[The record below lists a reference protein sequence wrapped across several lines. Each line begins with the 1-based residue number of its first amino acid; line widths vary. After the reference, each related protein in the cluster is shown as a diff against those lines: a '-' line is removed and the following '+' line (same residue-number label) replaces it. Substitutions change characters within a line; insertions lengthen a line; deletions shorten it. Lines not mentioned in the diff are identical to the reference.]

1 MKDDRWSSA
10 SRPSGVAATLAA
22 GLILIATSGVVVATD
37 LQDKGSATKAHASV
51 PDNRSLPRTKS
62 ASGGRSIV
70 TVSNG
75 ITTSD
80 ISSGPGGLEVS
91 SNAPGT
97 ITISSG
103 SNSVTLRDSRVTL
116 SGEVVLA
123 PFATPGV
130 IVTPDAQ
137 GGYTVQLD
145 SYGGLAIN
153 ADGNSKGIDIQLP
166 EQLDDFNLD

>member
-1 MKDDRWSSA
+1 MIDVESA
-10 SRPSGVAATLAA
+10 SRPTGVAVILAV
-22 GLILIATSGVVVATD
+22 GLILIATTDVVATD
-37 LQDKGSATKAHASV
+37 LQDKGGATKAHASV
-51 PDNRSLPRTKS
+51 PDNRSLPQTKP

-80 ISSGPGGLEVS
+80 ISSGPGGLEAS
-91 SNAPGT
+91 SNAPGM
-97 ITISSG
+97 ITIISG
-103 SNSVTLRDSRVTL
+103 SNSVTLRGARVTL
-116 SGEVVLA
+116 SGDVVLA

-130 IVTPDAQ
+130 TVTRNTQ

-153 ADGNSKGIDIQLP
+153 AGGNSKGNDIQLP

>member
-1 MKDDRWSSA
+1 MIDGQSA
-10 SRPSGVAATLAA
+10 SSPTGVAAILAA

-37 LQDKGSATKAHASV
+37 LQDKGSATKASV

-80 ISSGPGGLEVS
+80 ISSGPGGLEAS
-91 SNAPGT
+91 SNAPGMIT
-97 ITISSG
+97 ITSG
-103 SNSVTLRDSRVTL
+103 SNSVTLRGSRVTL

-130 IVTPDAQ
+130 IVTPNAQ
-137 GGYTVQLD
+137 GGYAVQLD

-153 ADGNSKGIDIQLP
+153 AEGNSKGIDIQLP

>member
-1 MKDDRWSSA
+1 MIDFESA
-10 SRPSGVAATLAA
+10 SRPTGVAVILAV
-22 GLILIATSGVVVATD
+22 GLFLIAAADTVIATD
-37 LQDKGSATKAHASV
+37 LQGEGSATNARVSV
-51 PDNRSLPRTKS
+51 PDNRSLPQTKT
-62 ASGGRSIV
+62 ASGGRSII

-80 ISSGPGGLEVS
+80 ISSGPGGLEAS
-91 SNAPGT
+91 SDAPGM

-103 SNSVTLRDSRVTL
+103 SNSVTLRGARVTL
-116 SGEVVLA
+116 SGDVVLA

-130 IVTPDAQ
+130 TVTRNKQ
-137 GGYTVQLD
+137 GGCTVQLD

>member
-1 MKDDRWSSA
+1 MIDGQSA
-10 SRPSGVAATLAA
+10 SRPTGVAAILAA
-22 GLILIATSGVVVATD
+22 GLILIATTGIVVATD
-37 LQDKGSATKAHASV
+37 LQDKGSATNARVSV
-51 PDNRSLPRTKS
+51 PDNRSLPQTKS

-80 ISSGPGGLEVS
+80 ISSGPGGLEAS
-91 SNAPGT
+91 SNAPGMIT
-97 ITISSG
+97 ITSG
-103 SNSVTLRDSRVTL
+103 SNSVTLRGSRVTL
-116 SGEVVLA
+116 SGDVVLA

-130 IVTPDAQ
+130 TVTRNAQ
-137 GGYTVQLD
+137 GGYAVQLN

>member
-1 MKDDRWSSA
+1 MIDGQSA
-10 SRPSGVAATLAA
+10 SSPTGVAAILAA

-37 LQDKGSATKAHASV
+37 LQDKGSATKASV

-80 ISSGPGGLEVS
+80 ISSGPGGLEAS

-97 ITISSG
+97 ITITSG
-103 SNSVTLRDSRVTL
+103 SNSVTLRGRRVTL
-116 SGEVVLA
+116 FGEVVLA

-130 IVTPDAQ
+130 IVTPNAQ
-137 GGYTVQLD
+137 GGYAVQLD